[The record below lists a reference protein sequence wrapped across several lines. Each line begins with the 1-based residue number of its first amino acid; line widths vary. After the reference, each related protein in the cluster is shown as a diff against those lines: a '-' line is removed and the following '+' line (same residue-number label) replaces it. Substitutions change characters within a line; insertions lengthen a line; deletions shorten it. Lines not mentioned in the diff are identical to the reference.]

1 MSRGQWIERFVGGLN
16 LRFPTVFVLLAGVT
30 LLDVVFPD
38 LVPFVDEIGL
48 ALLTIL
54 FGLWRKRREAAA
66 APGAPKQPG
75 GPHGD

>member
-16 LRFPTVFVLLAGVT
+16 LRFPTVFVLLAAVT
-30 LLDVVFPD
+30 LLDLVFPD

-54 FGLWRKRREAAA
+54 FGLWRKRRDAAA
-66 APGAPKQPG
+66 QPSAAKQPG
-75 GPHGD
+75 GPDGD